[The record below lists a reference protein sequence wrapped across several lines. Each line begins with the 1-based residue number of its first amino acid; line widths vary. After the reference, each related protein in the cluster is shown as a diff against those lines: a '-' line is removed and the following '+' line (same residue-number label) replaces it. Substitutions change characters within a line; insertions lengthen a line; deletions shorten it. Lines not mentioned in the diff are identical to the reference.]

1 MRLSGARVAHECR
14 VARQGRHARLDHRPH
29 ERWRQAIHRR
39 SKGQTNPNL
48 YPRSCLSRSGLY
60 LGANRE
66 ACLRFDRQVRP
77 DRSVNEKSFRCRASI
92 SNVRE
97 GRSDGWPQNNCPPQL
112 RVCGRY
118 WGRSFYIPCLT
129 LLYLRSGR
137 NTINGVVKQCVRGRR
152 VGPTTID
159 TDSSGV
165 MRVLCRFVAQTG
177 RSKHVF

>member
-77 DRSVNEKSFRCRASI
+77 DRSVMRKVSDIMHLFRTLEK
-92 SNVRE
+92 
-97 GRSDGWPQNNCPPQL
+97 DGPTVGTQNNCPPQL

-152 VGPTTID
+152 VGPHH
-159 TDSSGV
+159 
-165 MRVLCRFVAQTG
+165 RHRF
-177 RSKHVF
+177 